1 MAVAHIDD
9 DKICRLAWLAK
20 ATLLAT
26 LAVIVWGAFV
36 RASGSGAGCGSHWPT
51 CNGEIVPHP
60 KSFKTLVEVTHRIT
74 SGLDL
79 LLVVALAFCSFRW
92 LPKGHP
98 GRAAGA
104 LSLFFMLTEA
114 GVGAGIVLFEYVA
127 DNASVARATW
137 MGVHLTNTF
146 LLLAAIGAS
155 VTFARGDLPEK
166 RGLRRWSDWLLL
178 GLASALLLVGISG
191 AIAALGDTLFPAASL
206 TAGFAADASPTA
218 HVLLRLRVLHPLFA
232 VLTAALGL
240 YAASRVHGE
249 SASPVV
255 KRAALDLGVLVGV
268 QVALGFLNL
277 ALLAPTAMQLL
288 HLLAADLV
296 WLALVR
302 LALLARREPSP
313 QPRERDLHRS
323 ESASPLS
330 ASPP

>member
-1 MAVAHIDD
+1 VTPPETTPRPLASVDPDVMR
-9 DKICRLAWLAK
+9 RLALLAK

-98 GRAAGA
+98 GRGAGA
-104 LSLFFMLTEA
+104 LSLLFMITEA
-114 GVGAGIVLFEYVA
+114 AVGAGIVLLEYVA
-127 DNASVARATW
+127 DNASVARALW

-155 VTFARGDLPEK
+155 VTFARIDLREK
-166 RGLRRWSDWLLL
+166 RPERGLSGWLLVGL
-178 GLASALLLVGISG
+178 GGALLLVGVSG
-191 AIAALGDTLFPAASL
+191 AVAALGDTLFPASSL
-206 TAGFAADASPTA
+206 AAGFAADASPTA

-232 VLTAALGL
+232 ILTAALGL
-240 YAASRVHGE
+240 YAASRIHGE
-249 SASPVV
+249 SSEETTR
-255 KRAALDLGVLVGV
+255 RAAIDLGAVVCV

-302 LALLARREPSP
+302 LLLLHRRSPAPAPVPPVPSP
-313 QPRERDLHRS
+313 APSR
-323 ESASPLS
+323 
-330 ASPP
+330 